1 MDNNYKNIVILKNLP
16 SNILEEAIIVVKDKK
31 NTADIDY
38 LKKMSLFNY
47 SNMKE
52 DDFNRLKNIPKES
65 RTYVIKEA
73 ESVIKNYIEKIE
85 DGRKVIARNRLKKKY
100 NRLKYI
106 NFILLIISILSTIL
120 CIIWIKYNLFEYRL
134 LVKIIVIYIFM

>member
-31 NTADIDY
+31 STADIDY

-52 DDFNRLKNIPKES
+52 DDFNRLKKIPKES

-120 CIIWIKYNLFEYRL
+120 CII
-134 LVKIIVIYIFM
+134 

>member
-120 CIIWIKYNLFEYRL
+120 CII
-134 LVKIIVIYIFM
+134 